1 MFCKNCGKQID
12 ADSKFCQYCGQSLI
26 GTNASNIAV
35 PNYTLN
41 TNYNSIPTHPPI
53 TNYNSMPNNMVQ
65 QKSSNPILVMM
76 IVVFLIFAVAI
87 PVIIILVGGSDESAL
102 EKESTKEEVE
112 TPEYPDIEQPNND
125 KPNTPS
131 VDNGNTKIV
140 NHDGYNYTLS
150 NNYINYDYE
159 GNFAVYD
166 NSNSWLLMFKI
177 VEYPFK
183 TYKDNI
189 DILDSDLSEKYDNV
203 ITELKK
209 YKNTEYI
216 ETDLVSN
223 GIPMRMLYFEIDS
236 DTTVLAMMM
245 TLSEK
250 IELDSL
256 FDIAYPIIISI
267 EEDSTH
273 VL

>member
-87 PVIIILVGGSDESAL
+87 PVIIFLVGGSDESAL

>member
-65 QKSSNPILVMM
+65 PKSSNPILVMM

-87 PVIIILVGGSDESAL
+87 PVIILLVGGSDESAL

>member
-177 VEYPFK
+177 VEHPFK

-216 ETDLVSN
+216 ETDLVSD
-223 GIPMRMLYFEIDS
+223 GIPMRMLYFEFDS
-236 DTTVLAMMM
+236 DTTVLAMLM